1 MKDIKHSVVQDGDTL
16 FTVRNQD
23 IPDSFLRELDAQKQ
37 MGGWTQ
43 SKDMMKLAS
52 IPGVVCDQ
60 MLRAGL
66 DVYKAPAKDIVKW
79 LKQNDME
86 RFLTH

>member
-1 MKDIKHSVVQDGDTL
+1 MKDIKHNIVQDGDQL
-16 FTVRNQD
+16 FATRQQE

-52 IPGVVCDQ
+52 IPVVVCDQ
-60 MLRAGL
+60 MLREGL
-66 DVYKAPAKDIVKW
+66 DVYKAPAKDIVRW
-79 LKQNDME
+79 LKQHDME